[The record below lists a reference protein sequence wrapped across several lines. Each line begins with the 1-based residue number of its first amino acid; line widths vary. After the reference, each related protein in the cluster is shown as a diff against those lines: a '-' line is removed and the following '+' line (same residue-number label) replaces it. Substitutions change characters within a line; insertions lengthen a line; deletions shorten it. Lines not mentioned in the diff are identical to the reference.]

1 MAQLNGL
8 YRLGRDGEPR
18 YTPDGD
24 LVINLALAYNYGR
37 KGVDGNRPTQWVDA
51 SLWGKLAE
59 ALAPYLLKGTQLY
72 ASLSD
77 VHIETYQKTG
87 GGEGVRLTGR
97 VVEIELAGGRR
108 DDSQQQQPQQQ
119 RQQGASSADYQKATG
134 GGTQRQAPQQRP
146 TPDFSDMDDD
156 IPF

>member
-8 YRLGRDGEPR
+8 YRLGRDGELR
-18 YTPDGD
+18 YTPGGD
-24 LVINLALAYNYGR
+24 PVINLALAYNYGR
-37 KGVDGNRPTQWVDA
+37 KGEDGNRPTQWVDA

-72 ASLSD
+72 AVLGD
-77 VHIETYQKTG
+77 VHIETYQKQG
-87 GGEGVRLTGR
+87 GGEGFRLAGR
-97 VVEIELAGGRR
+97 VIEIELAGGKS
-108 DDSQQQQPQQQ
+108 DDSQQQQPR